1 MISYFVFGD
10 IVKGG
15 RIPVLCFGFANVPYA
30 AEISSDIGA
39 SFFGEAFDFIFSFP
53 SLSPSTDVGLF
64 GAFLLSFSAKIK
76 YNVTGTYDERDEGW
90 WLAEGA

>member
-1 MISYFVFGD
+1 MISYFVFRRHCQ
-10 IVKGG
+10 G
-15 RIPVLCFGFANVPYA
+15 RDSGFLCFGFANARYA
-30 AEISSDIGA
+30 AERYPLILA
-39 SFFGEAFDFIFSFP
+39 HLFFGEAFDFIFTFP
-53 SLSPSTDVGLF
+53 SLPPLGLF